1 VSSTSAA
8 LRASFRVLRQNK
20 QLIVFPA
27 VAIPTEAVLL
37 AGFVA
42 LDVVSTHGFSAA
54 ARQFGVG
61 QYVIL
66 ALAYLVLTT
75 VGTYFNVALFVAA
88 AAAMRGERP
97 DVRDAL
103 REATRR
109 LPTILAWSALA
120 SIISVV
126 LHVTERRIP
135 ILSLILNISWGCLS
149 FLMLPVMVFEGVGVR
164 RATRRTTDLFRTV
177 WYEEVAGTLR
187 LGGITLLLA
196 IPAVVVMV
204 GGLTTGSEAA
214 IIFAVC
220 VCVLWFGLCV
230 LVMSCLTS
238 VFRVA
243 VYQYATTRTTPPQFD
258 GVDLSRAFAPRRHRR
273 S

>member
-1 VSSTSAA
+1 VGSTSAA

-27 VAIPTEAVLL
+27 VALPTEAVLL

-42 LDVVSTHGFSAA
+42 LDVASTHSFSAA
-54 ARQFGVG
+54 AQHFGVG
-61 QYVIL
+61 QYILL

-75 VGTYFNVALFVAA
+75 VSTYFNVALFIATA
-88 AAAMRGERP
+88 TAMRGERP
-97 DVRDAL
+97 DVRSAL

-120 SIISVV
+120 STISLLLQVI
-126 LHVTERRIP
+126 ERRIP
-135 ILSLILNISWGCLS
+135 IANLFLSISWGCLS
-149 FLMLPVMVFEGVGVR
+149 FLMLPVMVYEGVGIR
-164 RATRRTTDLFRTV
+164 RAARRSTELFRTV
-177 WYEEVAGTLR
+177 WREEVVGSLR

-196 IPAVVVMV
+196 IPAAVVLFF
-204 GGLTTGSEAA
+204 GLAA
-214 IIFAVC
+214 GTESSIILAAC
-220 VCVLWFGLCV
+220 ICALWFGLCA

-243 VYQYATTRTTPPQFD
+243 VYQYATTQTTPPQFD
-258 GVDLSRAFAPRRHRR
+258 GYDLSRAFIPRRRR
-273 S
+273 Y